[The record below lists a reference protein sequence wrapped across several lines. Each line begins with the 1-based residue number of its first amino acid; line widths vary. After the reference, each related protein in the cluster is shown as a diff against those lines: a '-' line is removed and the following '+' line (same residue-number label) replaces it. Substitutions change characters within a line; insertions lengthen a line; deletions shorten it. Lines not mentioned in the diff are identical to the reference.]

1 MAVGGVPEALAARIK
16 AWSRHYGS
24 ASLLAVTLIQF
35 RDQDAL
41 DELLQ
46 DSELAR
52 HLRPFK
58 PEAKLGL
65 AVVEPAR
72 VDHVR
77 GLLAE
82 RGVEVN

>member
-1 MAVGGVPEALAARIK
+1 
-16 AWSRHYGS
+16 
-24 ASLLAVTLIQF
+24 VTLIQF

-52 HLRPFK
+52 HLRPFR

-65 AVVEPAR
+65 AVVEPNQIAS
-72 VDHVR
+72 VR
-77 GLLAE
+77 DLLAE